1 MTKENKW
8 IILICFSFAVGIIIG
23 GIYCALLNNNSEIYE
38 FLQNFTAGMK
48 SEIDKSVI
56 FKKSIVSGIE
66 ILILFLICSAV
77 NCGYIFICLISA
89 AKSFFV
95 GFTFAAFF
103 KYLGQNGIFVMLSQL
118 PSNIMLFLVIVFFGT
133 VCSASYKKSQKTA
146 LAVCFIISVAGIFV
160 SAFFAG
166 YLDTYILNFVAV
178 KLF

>member
-8 IILICFSFAVGIIIG
+8 IILICFSFAIGIIIG
-23 GIYCALLNNNSEIYE
+23 GIYCAMLSGNSEIYE

-56 FKKSIVSGIE
+56 FKKNIIAGLE
-66 ILILFLICSAV
+66 ILVLFLICSAV

-89 AKSFFV
+89 VKSFFV

-103 KYLGQNGIFVMLSQL
+103 KYLGRNGIFLMLSQL
-118 PSNIMLFLVIVFFGT
+118 PSNIVLFLVIVFFGT
-133 VCSASYKKSQKTA
+133 VCSVGYKKSRKTA
-146 LAVCFIISVAGIFV
+146 VAICFAVSVLGVCV
-160 SAFFAG
+160 SAFLAG